1 MREHTE
7 MLPPLRGPQG
17 SLLTLTING
26 REVQA
31 REGDTI
37 LEAAKSDKIKIP

>member
-7 MLPPLRGPQG
+7 TLPPLRVPPG

-37 LEAAKSDKIKIP
+37 LEADKSAKNNIH